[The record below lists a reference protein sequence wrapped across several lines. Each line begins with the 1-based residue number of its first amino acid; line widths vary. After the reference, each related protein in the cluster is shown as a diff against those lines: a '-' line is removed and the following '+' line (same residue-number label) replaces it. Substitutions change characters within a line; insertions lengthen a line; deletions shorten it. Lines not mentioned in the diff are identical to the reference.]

1 MALVQFSSLATGPF
15 IMFRETA
22 ERIFHEINEPFHEM
36 GGIAADELP
45 LVLEK
50 LKELAKRDRESEL
63 KEAAELEKRLRNAT
77 YDEELRQKEDASLE
91 SEKTETRGAA
101 KGKQPVRL
109 YQRIAPLAVMIERAI
124 ARGVPI
130 TWGRP

>member
-63 KEAAELEKRLRNAT
+63 KEAAELERLW
-77 YDEELRQKEDASLE
+77 DE
-91 SEKTETRGAA
+91 
-101 KGKQPVRL
+101 
-109 YQRIAPLAVMIERAI
+109 LA
-124 ARGVPI
+124 ARGYEHYEVSAFARDGHYCLHNLVY
-130 TWGRP
+130 WNLVNE